1 MTILHFGDSELE
13 VKLGVAKGFPND
25 TLNDDQVII
34 SKEFANYFNIN
45 KESYN

>member
-25 TLNDDQVII
+25 TLNDD
-34 SKEFANYFNIN
+34 
-45 KESYN
+45 